1 MRLSE
6 IAVTRRAENLDDV
19 LAQRR
24 GTSIERA
31 LDRLDAAII
40 SVGRTIWRAVVDGLV
55 ARAYAEYVP
64 PIDSPSD
71 LVDEHRSEQEGLPV
85 KQYAY
90 AAPNKSYI
98 ADDFEDLQSLI
109 EGIRAM
115 RG

>member
-24 GTSIERA
+24 GTSI
-31 LDRLDAAII
+31 DRLDAAII